1 MLSGHYM
8 VHSKFFGSFSLEKK
22 KENQEEGTHGLIGKS
37 EEEAHGPVG
46 KPGEGSTGARRR
58 EHMVLL
64 ANQEKGA
71 LVPGG
76 GSTWCQEEG
85 AHGARRR
92 EHMVPGGGSTW
103 SQEEGAHSPRRRE
116 HIVPGGGST

>member
-58 EHMVLL
+58 EHMV
-64 ANQEKGA
+64 
-71 LVPGG
+71 
-76 GSTWCQEEG
+76 
-85 AHGARRR
+85 
-92 EHMVPGGGSTW
+92 PGGGSTW